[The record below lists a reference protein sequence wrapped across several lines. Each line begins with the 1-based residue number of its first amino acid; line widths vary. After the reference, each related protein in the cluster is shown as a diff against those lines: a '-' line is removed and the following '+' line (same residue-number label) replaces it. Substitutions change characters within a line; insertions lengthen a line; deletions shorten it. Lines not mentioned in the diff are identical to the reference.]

1 MGNPI
6 IQGWMR
12 KKPMCFVSIRLS
24 YQVLHFGH
32 TVKLTF
38 VCCKMYIKTNP
49 ITLKLVLTHLTK
61 AAFHLLSDRKEVQ
74 VKDTT
79 GQQDATIHRGVTNYT
94 DFYFICVSSCMWKLE
109 WPTGFSLKVW
119 KRILTSSSILSR
131 TVTDP
136 TKDKSW
142 GSKGITNSKCSS
154 YTLMSGCLLGGIH
167 KCYSD
172 TVRGK
177 TRGRTWSL

>member
-94 DFYFICVSSCMWKLE
+94 DFYFIYLCIELHVKVGMTHRVFLE
-109 WPTGFSLKVW
+109 SMKENPHFLFYTTSYSNWPHKRQILRVQGYHQLKMLQLYFDVRMSFGGNTQMLLRYC
-119 KRILTSSSILSR
+119 KR
-131 TVTDP
+131 
-136 TKDKSW
+136 
-142 GSKGITNSKCSS
+142 
-154 YTLMSGCLLGGIH
+154 
-167 KCYSD
+167 
-172 TVRGK
+172 
-177 TRGRTWSL
+177 

>member
-12 KKPMCFVSIRLS
+12 KKPMCFVSICLS

-79 GQQDATIHRGVTNYT
+79 GQQDATIHHGVTNYT
-94 DFYFICVSSCMWKLE
+94 DFYIIYLCIELHVKVGMTHRVLLE
-109 WPTGFSLKVW
+109 SMKENPHFLFYTTSYSNWPHKRQILRVQGYHQLKMLQLYFDVRMSFGGNTQMLLRYC
-119 KRILTSSSILSR
+119 KR
-131 TVTDP
+131 
-136 TKDKSW
+136 
-142 GSKGITNSKCSS
+142 
-154 YTLMSGCLLGGIH
+154 
-167 KCYSD
+167 
-172 TVRGK
+172 
-177 TRGRTWSL
+177 